1 MDNSATTF
9 TATVTRY
16 ANQLLTPAVL
26 TEIAAVVVAIGVA
39 WLASRIA
46 KRRLASLPPVPPTGT
61 GAAQGLV
68 REAGVIAAPY
78 VAALLLLL
86 LTRAALGM
94 ADADT
99 AFLDQ
104 CLVLLGALIAI
115 RGLVFMLRVSLGPES
130 RFKAWEARAALIVWF
145 FVAMHILG
153 WLEALIGVLDSLAVT
168 PTKKGETPLTLWSLI
183 RSLFTVVAFV
193 IVSAWIGRWLE
204 RRITGV
210 QGLAASTRIAVS
222 KFTYAFLIGLGIL
235 LGLSASGLNLGALS
249 IFGGALGLGLGFGL
263 QAIAA
268 NFVSGFVL
276 LMDKSIKPGDVISF
290 TGTLGTSTE
299 GFGWVQELRG
309 RYVVVRDRDGVETL
323 VPNQNLITNQVINWS
338 YSDRRVR
345 LKLPVRISYDDDPEH
360 AMAVLLQAAESS
372 KRILREPAPVA
383 RLMGFHEYGMDLELR
398 FWIADPEAG
407 VNNVRSDVNRAIWRL
422 FKEAGIRIPRAQLDV
437 RMFDADG
444 KVVAGLAVPARAPTD
459 TTPTA
464 ASPLAPP
471 AMPPSSGPPK
481 PFGLG

>member
-1 MDNSATTF
+1 MVAT
-9 TATVTRY
+9 RD
-16 ANQLLTPAVL
+16 VL
-26 TEIAAVVVAIGVA
+26 TELAAVLLALAVAAI
-39 WLASRIA
+39 ASRVA
-46 KRRLASLPPVPPTGT
+46 RRWDRMHPMPPAASGPQ
-61 GAAQGLV
+61 AAAELLV
-68 REAGVIAAPY
+68 REAAVIAIPY
-78 VAALLLLL
+78 FAALVLLLAA
-86 LTRAALGM
+86 RGALGF
-94 ADADT
+94 ARVDT
-99 AFLDQ
+99 EFLDQ

-115 RGLVFMLRVSLGPES
+115 RGAMFGLRVSLGPES
-130 RFKAWEARAALIVWF
+130 RFRAWEARAALVLWL

-153 WLEALIGVLDSLAVT
+153 WLEAFIGVVDSIAVT
-168 PTKKGETPLTLWSLI
+168 PAKKGETGLTLWSII

-193 IVSAWIGRWLE
+193 IVSAWIGRWFE
-204 RRITGV
+204 RRIVTV
-210 QGLAASTRIAVS
+210 TGLAAGTRIAVS

-235 LGLSASGLNLGALS
+235 LGLSASGLDLGALG

-290 TGTLGTSTE
+290 TGTLGTSSE

-323 VPNQNLITNQVINWS
+323 VPNQNLISNQVINWS

-360 AMAVLLQAAESS
+360 AMSVLLKAAESS
-372 KRILREPAPVA
+372 KRILREPPPVA
-383 RLMGFHEYGMDLELR
+383 RLMGFHDYGMDLELR

-422 FKEAGIRIPRAQLDV
+422 FKDAGIRIPRAQLDV
-437 RMFDADG
+437 RMFDAEG
-444 KVVAGLAVPARAPTD
+444 RVVGEGRLPAPKRPESAP
-459 TTPTA
+459 PTA
-464 ASPLAPP
+464 ANPIAHPSTGTAPP
-471 AMPPSSGPPK
+471 PPAPAH
-481 PFGLG
+481 PFGL

>member
-1 MDNSATTF
+1 MDNAATPF
-9 TATVTRY
+9 TTTLARY
-16 ANQLLTPAVL
+16 AGQLLTPAVL
-26 TEIAAVVVAIGVA
+26 TEVAAVLVAIAVA
-39 WLASRIA
+39 WLASRLA
-46 KRRLASLPPVPPTGT
+46 KRRLAARPPVAPTGPGVAQALARD
-61 GAAQGLV
+61 GAT
-68 REAGVIAAPY
+68 IAAPY
-78 VAALLLLL
+78 LAALLLLL
-86 LTRAALGM
+86 LARGVLAL
-94 ADADT
+94 ATADT

-115 RGLVFMLRVSLGPES
+115 RALVFGLRVSLGPES
-130 RFKAWEARAALIVWF
+130 RFRAWETRTALAAWF

-153 WLEALIGVLDSLAVT
+153 WLEAFIGVLDSIAVT
-168 PTKKGETPLTLWSLI
+168 TAKKGETPLTVWSLI

-204 RRITGV
+204 RRIAGV
-210 QGLAASTRIAVS
+210 HGLAAGTRIAVA

-235 LGLSASGLNLGALS
+235 LGLSASGLNVGALG

-345 LKLPVRISYDDDPEH
+345 LKLPVRISYDDDPEQ
-360 AMAVLLQAAESS
+360 AMHVLLQAAEIS

-383 RLMGFHEYGMDLELR
+383 RLMGFHDYGMDLELR

-422 FKEAGIRIPRAQLDV
+422 FRENGIRIPRAQLDV
-437 RMFDADG
+437 RMYDAEG
-444 KVVAGLAVPARAPTD
+444 KVVGGLAVPVRTPHEP
-459 TTPTA
+459 TPTA
-464 ASPLAPP
+464 ASPIAAP
-471 AMPPSSGPPK
+471 AMPAAEPSSPK
-481 PFGLG
+481 PFGL